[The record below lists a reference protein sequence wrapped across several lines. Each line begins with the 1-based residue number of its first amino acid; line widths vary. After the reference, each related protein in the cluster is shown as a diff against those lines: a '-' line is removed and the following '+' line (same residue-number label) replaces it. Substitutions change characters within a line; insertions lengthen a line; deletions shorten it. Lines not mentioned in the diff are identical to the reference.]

1 VFKVK
6 RHLPGLDIKIRRGQ
20 PAEDQEQRP
29 DAFRAMVEGTA
40 DLVMRYAPNGEA
52 LYVSPSALA
61 VTGSDPDALTGQGM
75 VRRVHVAD
83 LPAYLKGLSD
93 AFNGRDP
100 GSVEFRVRHGE
111 ERFIAMEMRCSP
123 LRDRDGKVEA
133 VVAVTRDVSDRRHL
147 ERELLAARETAE
159 RASIAKTH
167 FLAHMSHELRTP
179 LNAIIGFAEILESEV
194 TGVLPPERRREY
206 ARLIHSSG
214 QHLLEVVNGILDMSK
229 IECGLFDVTFE
240 PLEVGPLVDL
250 CREMILGQARERG
263 VTVSR
268 DLPSDLPEL
277 HADRR
282 ALKQILINLLSNG
295 VKFTNRG
302 GAVRI
307 AAEVD
312 DRAMRFIVRDNGI
325 GIAPDDLPRLG
336 TPFTQADAGYERR
349 YEGTGL
355 GLSVVKGL
363 ASLHGGDMRID
374 SILGGGTTVTV
385 ALPLKPDAT
394 AGMAPRRNGE
404 MKEFKRAG

>member
-1 VFKVK
+1 VK
-6 RHLPGLDIKIRRGQ
+6 RHLPGLEIKIRRGQ
-20 PAEDQEQRP
+20 PAEDRKLRP
-29 DAFRAMVEGTA
+29 DMFRAMVEGSA
-40 DLVMRYAPNGEA
+40 DLVTRYAPNGEV
-52 LYVSPSALA
+52 LYASPSAF
-61 VTGSDPDALTGQGM
+61 ALTGNEADALMGQGL

-100 GSVEFRVRHGE
+100 GNVEFRFRHGE
-111 ERFIAMEMRCSP
+111 ERFIAMEMRCHP
-123 LRDRDGKVEA
+123 LHDGDGKVEA

-147 ERELLAARETAE
+147 ERELRAARDAAE

-179 LNAIIGFAEILESEV
+179 LNAIIGFAEILDSEV

-229 IECGLFDVTFE
+229 IECGLFEVAFE
-240 PLEVGPLVDL
+240 PLDVGPLVDL
-250 CREMILGQARERG
+250 CREMVLGQARERG

-268 DLPSDLPEL
+268 DLPADLPEL

-307 AAEVD
+307 AVEAD

-363 ASLHGGDMRID
+363 ANLHGGDMRID

-385 ALPLKPDAT
+385 ALPLRPDAT